1 MLKVEYYSHRGGY
14 NGTTRVRGY
23 RAENQDTICLLSLSV
38 GGGSGDILVAIMC
51 DGMGGGLDG
60 KYASSYICSVI
71 QPTLESIDVPAEYDL
86 RFIQS
91 VIYKTLLKANDDI
104 VHKYGAS
111 GVSATTC
118 TVLVTDGSDYCYLHV
133 GDTRLYDITEGME
146 QITVDDTY
154 VGELVRLGK
163 LTVEEARVHPKRH
176 RITKALGVAGV
187 DIYLSKLCSYK
198 DNGIMLLTSD
208 GFSEF
213 LTDEKVS
220 LLRSSEGSLELLADM
235 MVEEGQRDNIS
246 AILIRK
252 EDDK

>member
-23 RAENQDTICLLSLSV
+23 RAENQDTVCLLSLGV
-38 GGGSGDILVAIMC
+38 GESSSDILVAIMC
-51 DGMGGGLDG
+51 DGMGGGVDG
-60 KYASSYICSVI
+60 KYASSYICSVV

-91 VIYKTLLKANDDI
+91 VIYKTLLKANADI

-118 TVLVTDGSDYCYLHV
+118 TILVTDGREYCYLHV

-146 QITVDDTY
+146 QLTVDDTY
-154 VGELVRLGK
+154 VNELVRSGK
-163 LTVEEARVHPKRH
+163 ITAEEAKVHPSRH
-176 RITKALGVAGV
+176 RITKALGVEGV
-187 DIYLSKLCSYK
+187 DIYLSKLYSYK

-213 LTDEKVS
+213 LTDEKVN

-235 MVEEGQRDNIS
+235 MVEEGQKDNIS
-246 AILIRK
+246 AILVRK
-252 EDDK
+252 EEE